1 MGLPLTVKTTV
12 ALPLSLGCVL
22 LVLAEMGLSVPK
34 TGVVGAL
41 ALATADAV
49 LVADDAESL
58 GVPQE
63 DRSAIRAIAIKG
75 R

>member
-1 MGLPLTVKTTV
+1 MVMGLPLTVKTTV

-22 LVLAEMGLSVPK
+22 LALAAMGLSVPK
-34 TGVVGAL
+34 TGVVD